1 MLVCG
6 IVEIYYLF
14 YFANITAN
22 YDDSDL
28 ITNT

>member
-6 IVEIYYLF
+6 IVKIYYLF

-22 YDDSDL
+22 YDDTDGL
-28 ITNT
+28 T

>member
-14 YFANITAN
+14 YITNITVN